1 MMNQAPAVLVSGAS
15 PDATPSPAYVGYWP
29 MTQWTGAVG
38 ALTYNSITLA
48 ATTYVDT
55 TNNWISGVTSAT
67 WLTAGVPFKIRP
79 VGTIPAGLSSSLVYY
94 AGKPTADRVQFHT
107 TYADAIAGTNPV
119 DITTQGT
126 SNVVLYPAFIK
137 DWSGN
142 GNDMLFGAAT
152 SDLQAFAT
160 APYMSNA
167 SSGANDNAL
176 GRLSAA
182 TFADAFVWPTSSMF
196 VHFRVLF
203 GTLVAGRSFWGCGN
217 SSPAVSG
224 PRMSVDSSDTSKLN
238 LQFFH
243 SGGTISIGASAA
255 EACSTTVQ
263 HSIALGIDGPAR
275 QATIWIDGVRDL
287 SLNQDSLNAAVTATM
302 TGDLRIGGAYS
313 TNAQAANFADYHVLT
328 WVGGLPSNID
338 AVAAKLATVKYQR
351 LMESEVA

>member
-1 MMNQAPAVLVSGAS
+1 MIKQPTALISGAS
-15 PDATPSPAYVGYWP
+15 SDATPSPAYVGYWP

-48 ATTYVDT
+48 AVTYVDA
-55 TNNWISGVTSAT
+55 TNNWISGVTSAA
-67 WLTAGVPFKIRP
+67 WLVAGVPFKIRP
-79 VGTIPAGLSSSLVYY
+79 TGTIPAGLSSSIVYY
-94 AGKPTADRVQFHT
+94 AGKPTADRVQFHA
-107 TYADAIAGTNPV
+107 TYAEAIAGTNPT

-126 SNVVLYPAFIK
+126 ANVVLYPAFIK
-137 DWSGN
+137 DWSGK
-142 GNDMLFGAAT
+142 GNDMIFGAAT
-152 SDLQAFAT
+152 SDVQAFAT

-167 SSGANDNAL
+167 SSGSNDNAL

-224 PRMSVDSSDTSKLN
+224 PRMSVDGTDTSKVN

-243 SGGTISIGASAA
+243 SGGTISLGASAA

-275 QATIWIDGVRDL
+275 QATVWIDGVRDL
-287 SLNQDSLNAAVTATM
+287 SLNQDSLAAALSANM
-302 TGDLRIGGAYS
+302 TGELRIGGAYS
-313 TNAQAANFADYHVLT
+313 TNAQEANFADYHVLA
-328 WVGGLPSNID
+328 WAGSLPGNID
-338 AVAAKLATVKYQR
+338 AIASKLATVKYHR
-351 LMESEVA
+351 LQQSEVA

>member
-1 MMNQAPAVLVSGAS
+1 MTKQPTSLISGAS
-15 PDATPSPAYVGYWP
+15 PDATSSPAYVGYWP

-79 VGTIPAGLSSSLVYY
+79 TGTIPTGLSSSLVYY

-107 TYADAIAGTNPV
+107 TYADAIAGTNAT
-119 DITTQGT
+119 DISAQGT
-126 SNVVLYPAFIK
+126 SNVVLYPAFVK

-142 GNDMLFGAAT
+142 GNDMIFGAAT
-152 SDLQAFAT
+152 SDSQAFVT

-167 SSGANDNAL
+167 SSGSNDNAL

-217 SSPAVSG
+217 SSPAVHG
-224 PRMSVDSSDTSKLN
+224 PRMSVDSSDTSKVN

-243 SGGTISIGASAA
+243 AGGTISLGASAA

-287 SLNQDSLNAAVTATM
+287 ALNQDSLAAATAASM

-313 TNAQAANFADYHVLT
+313 TNAQAANFADYHMLAWT
-328 WVGGLPSNID
+328 GSLPGNID
-338 AVAAKLATVKYQR
+338 EIAAKLATVKYHR
-351 LMESEVA
+351 LQQSEVA

>member
-1 MMNQAPAVLVSGAS
+1 MTKQPTSLISGAS

-79 VGTIPAGLSSSLVYY
+79 VGVIPTGLSASLVYY
-94 AGKPTADRVQFHT
+94 AGKPTADRVQFHS
-107 TYADAIAGTNPV
+107 TYAEAIAGTNPA
-119 DITTQGT
+119 DISAQGT

-142 GNDMLFGAAT
+142 GNDMIFGVAT
-152 SDLQAFAT
+152 SDTQAFAT

-167 SSGANDNAL
+167 SSGSNDNAL
-176 GRLSAA
+176 GRLAAA
-182 TFADAFVWPTSSMF
+182 TFAAAFVWPTSSMF

-224 PRMSVDSSDTSKLN
+224 PRMSVDSTDTSKVN

-243 SGGTISIGASAA
+243 AGGFISLGASAA

-287 SLNQDSLNAAVTATM
+287 ALNQDSLAAATAASM

-313 TNAQAANFADYHVLT
+313 TNAQAANFADYHMLAWT
-328 WVGGLPSNID
+328 GSLPGNID
-338 AVAAKLATVKYQR
+338 EIAAKLATVKYHR
-351 LMESEVA
+351 LQQSEVA